1 MYLYDLPDLN
11 NLLDELTV
19 LEPASIF
26 TEETIID
33 FIETAFELFNEYVT
47 ENPTA
52 ISEPDFEETLITN
65 VKEFCIIKF
74 ENNIIENDSVEDDI
88 DCLLEY
94 ALELFLIAFIPQRSV
109 KEGADLTC
117 QHDIKEEIENS
128 FIENQIN
135 TLRSVPQPVQRTNE
149 WYAFRNNLIT
159 ASNAYKA
166 FESQAAQNQLIYEKC
181 QPIKQATDEDNN
193 KMVNV
198 NTPLHWGQKY
208 EPLSVMLYEAMYNT
222 EVEEF
227 GCMPHPLYKFIG
239 ASPDGI
245 NIKQGSDR
253 YGRMLEIK
261 NVVSRVITGI
271 PKKEYWIQMQLQ
283 MEVCNLDKCDFLE
296 TKFIEFPDETAFYA
310 DTVSEQKGL
319 MLHFNT
325 KENKPFYVYKP
336 LHIIAKSDIDEWFDE
351 QHNAHEKRGLIWIK
365 SIYWKLDKLSCV
377 LVLRNKQWF
386 NENVKQLEHIWNII
400 LEERVTGCAHRA
412 PNKKPKLKP
421 FICNNNDDKGCLL
434 KINTEPYLKTINVLK
449 EKEKEKD
456 QYVGC
461 LLKSSMMP
469 YYL

>member
-1 MYLYDLPDLN
+1 MYLYDLP
-11 NLLDELTV
+11 NLTNILDELTAV
-19 LEPASIF
+19 EPASIF
-26 TEETIID
+26 TEDTIVD
-33 FIETAFELFNEYVT
+33 FIEATFELFNEYVT
-47 ENPTA
+47 DNPTA
-52 ISEPDFEETLITN
+52 ISEPDFEETIIAN

-88 DCLLEY
+88 DYLLEY
-94 ALELFLIAFIPQRSV
+94 ALELFLIAFLPQRSV
-109 KEGADLTC
+109 KETDPIF
-117 QHDIKEEIENS
+117 QNDIKEEVEYN

-135 TLRSVPQPVQRTNE
+135 TLRAMPQPAQRTNE
-149 WYAFRNNLIT
+149 WYTFRHNLIT

-166 FESQAAQNQLIYEKC
+166 FESQSAQNQLIYEKC
-181 QPIKQATDEDNN
+181 QPIKQSGDEDNN

-208 EPLSVMLYEAMYNT
+208 EPLSVMLYESMYNT

-227 GCMPHPLYKFIG
+227 GCMPHPVYKFIG

-245 NIKQGSDR
+245 NIKKGSDR

-296 TKFIEFPDETAFYA
+296 TKFTEYVDETAFYE
-310 DTVSEQKGL
+310 DTLTDKKGI

-336 LHIIAKSDIDEWFDE
+336 LHITDKLDIDAWFDE
-351 QHNAHEKRGLIWIK
+351 QHTAHETRGLIWIK
-365 SIYWKLDKLSCV
+365 SIYWKLDTVSCV

-386 NENVKQLEHIWNII
+386 SENVKQLERIWKIV

-412 PNKKPKLKP
+412 PNKKTKFVPKP
-421 FICNNNDDKGCLL
+421 FICNNDTSTGCLL
-434 KINTEPYLKTINVLK
+434 KINTDPYGTDDNVKDPIVK
-449 EKEKEKD
+449 E
-456 QYVGC
+456 QIGIC
-461 LLKSSMMP
+461 LLKINTET
-469 YYL
+469 LHL